1 MSQKDLI
8 PLNQRTKAEAL
19 VLQKRGGATKT
30 PQKKYAAKVREI
42 KKRIKNGQIADT
54 DAEWLIER
62 VEDNKSMALDMLSWI
77 EEIKSE
83 TDLNKRAG
91 LLAIYN
97 QIYKSI
103 HGEKIKIDM
112 QVHHVTEDI
121 DRFFKRK
128 GKVIDA
134 EIVQEVKKDEQ
145 V

>member
-1 MSQKDLI
+1 MAEKDLI
-8 PLNQRTKAEAL
+8 PLNTRPHSEVVAIGRKGG
-19 VLQKRGGATKT
+19 KRKT
-30 PQKKYAAKVREI
+30 QEKKYAAKVREI
-42 KKRIKNGQIADT
+42 KKRIRKGQLYNG

-62 VEDNKSMALDMLSWI
+62 VENNKSMALDVLSWI

-83 TDLNKRAG
+83 TDPSKRAG

-121 DRFFKRK
+121 DKFFTRK

-134 EIVQEVKKDEQ
+134 EIIKEVKKDEQ

>member
-8 PLNQRTKAEAL
+8 PVTMLSKAEAL
-19 VLQKRGGATKT
+19 VLQKKGGATKS
-30 PQKKYAAKVREI
+30 PLKKYAAKVREI
-42 KKRIKNGQIADT
+42 KKRIKNGQIVDT

-62 VEDNKSMALDMLSWI
+62 VENNKSMALDMLSWI

-83 TDLNKRAG
+83 TDPSKRAG